1 MRAPQ
6 SYNYSNSSEFPT
18 NSEFKF
24 RGQFPRETE
33 SVERAPA
40 VSMESCSPA
49 NTASAHLYMKRKLQT
64 KRVERAQRAQ
74 IVEPIVKNHA
84 PPPPPISC
92 QCFNK
97 KKLRTSGAEVFAGG
111 VEGTAPR
118 PRTLQAI
125 VRYGARDN
133 LNGMRIGSK
142 PHSTF
147 TLLPGSL
154 SFCIYRTA
162 STCRFLQD
170 CELGS
175 RCASNF
181 SKG

>member
-84 PPPPPISC
+84 PPP
-92 QCFNK
+92 
-97 KKLRTSGAEVFAGG
+97 
-111 VEGTAPR
+111 
-118 PRTLQAI
+118 
-125 VRYGARDN
+125 
-133 LNGMRIGSK
+133 
-142 PHSTF
+142 
-147 TLLPGSL
+147 LPFLAS
-154 SFCIYRTA
+154 A
-162 STCRFLQD
+162 STKKNSALPELRFLQEGWRVPHLD
-170 CELGS
+170 HVHYRRL
-175 RCASNF
+175 
-181 SKG
+181 